1 MLMFEEKYKDQS
13 VKRAKEQARIRDTDG
28 DGIPDF
34 MDVNPTISEYKYLR
48 LSSDE
53 YNKVKDNDYIRNNC
67 RKTNDNDYVYR
78 YQTEEQLRLV
88 QDNLRRNNVVTRI
101 PK

>member
-1 MLMFEEKYKDQS
+1 MIMFEEKYKDQA
-13 VKRAKEQARIRDTDG
+13 VKRAREQARIRDTDG
-28 DGIPDF
+28 DGIPDY

-53 YNKVKDNDYIRNNC
+53 YNKVKDNDYIRNNS

-78 YQTEEQLRLV
+78 YQTEEQLKLV